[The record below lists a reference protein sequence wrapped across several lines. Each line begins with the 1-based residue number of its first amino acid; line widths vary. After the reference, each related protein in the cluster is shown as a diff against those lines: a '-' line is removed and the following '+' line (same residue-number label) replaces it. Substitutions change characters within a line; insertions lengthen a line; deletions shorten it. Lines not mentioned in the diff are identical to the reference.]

1 MLSYAGNPAGALSG
15 CRAPGEQDRSA
26 KVCRQGLWSLGYR
39 CQAVWVISVLT
50 LVTVAAPFI
59 LASIFRFLISSMFE
73 SQAVVFSCS
82 CSSYLE
88 VLVTSPR
95 IRQHQNQQQ
104 QNHHHRQQQEE
115 EVEEEEEEGWKHRQ
129 HHHHCCSVLLYF
141 TLLLLYSSATP
152 LHPTHPTP
160 LLSTPHSSLLYSIL
174 LYSTLLY
181 STLLYSTLL
190 YFTLLLLLPL
200 LFLFHDDEADY
211 HHHHHHCHC

>member
-1 MLSYAGNPAGALSG
+1 MQGA
-15 CRAPGEQDRSA
+15 REQDRSA
-26 KVCRQGLWSLGYR
+26 KVCRKGLWSLGFR

-104 QNHHHRQQQEE
+104 QNHHHRQQQDE
-115 EVEEEEEEGWKHRQ
+115 EVEEEEEEEGWKHRQ

-141 TLLLLYSSATP
+141 TLLHSTP
-152 LHPTHPTP
+152 VRLHSTPPTP
-160 LLSTPHSSLLYSIL
+160 PHSSPLR
-174 LYSTLLY
+174 TPRY

-211 HHHHHHCHC
+211 HHHHHCHC